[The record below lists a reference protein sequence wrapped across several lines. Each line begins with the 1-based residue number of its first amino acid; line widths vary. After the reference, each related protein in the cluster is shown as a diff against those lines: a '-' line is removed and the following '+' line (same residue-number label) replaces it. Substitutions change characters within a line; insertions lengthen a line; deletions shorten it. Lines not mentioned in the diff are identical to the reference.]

1 LAKQDVRVQRL
12 QTITGVRLRLAEMV
26 VATIDDPKRFANGK
40 QVGAYAGLT
49 PKQYESGTMKLQ
61 GKILGQGNKLLR
73 SLLVEAS

>member
-1 LAKQDVRVQRL
+1 
-12 QTITGVRLRLAEMV
+12 MV